1 VVQRSTTSGS
11 GFTTIA
17 TLGANT
23 ASYADA
29 NGLSAST
36 TYYYRVYATNDAG
49 DSGFSNEASETTLA
63 PPPAAPTGLS
73 AAATSSNS
81 IDLSWTDNASNET
94 NFVVQRS
101 TSSGSGF
108 TTIATLGANTTSYA
122 DTTGLAASTTYYYRV
137 YAANSLGNSGFSN
150 EASATTDPPPASPP
164 TAPSGLSATAT
175 SPNSIDLSWTDN
187 ASNETNFVVQR
198 STTSGSGFAT
208 IATLGVNTNS
218 YTDASGLSA
227 STTYYYRVY
236 ATNGAGD
243 SGFSNEA
250 SATTDTGVSI
260 LVSWDENPETA
271 VNRLGGGY
279 KVYYSS
285 NSGFNPGDVGVTE
298 IDVPYSSGVSAPTS
312 VLISLSPGTYYIR
325 IAAYSAL
332 NAPGTSG
339 GSISTATPQISLT
352 VP

>member
-1 VVQRSTTSGS
+1 MRGASNRWLRRLVLSIIYTVGV
-11 GFTTIA
+11 
-17 TLGANT
+17 LGIMAC
-23 ASYADA
+23 
-29 NGLSAST
+29 GGGGGG
-36 TYYYRVYATNDAG
+36 G
-49 DSGFSNEASETTLA
+49 DS
-63 PPPAAPTGLS
+63 
-73 AAATSSNS
+73 
-81 IDLSWTDNASNET
+81 
-94 NFVVQRS
+94 
-101 TSSGSGF
+101 
-108 TTIATLGANTTSYA
+108 
-122 DTTGLAASTTYYYRV
+122 
-137 YAANSLGNSGFSN
+137 
-150 EASATTDPPPASPP
+150 DPPPASPP